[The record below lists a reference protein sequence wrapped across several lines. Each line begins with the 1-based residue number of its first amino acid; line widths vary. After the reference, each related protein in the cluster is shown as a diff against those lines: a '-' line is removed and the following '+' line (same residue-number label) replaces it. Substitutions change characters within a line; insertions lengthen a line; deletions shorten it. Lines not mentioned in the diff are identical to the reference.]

1 MNRRKRSRPSAEIEA
16 KAQQVLRDTAT
27 FQAPVPIETVAER
40 LNLRVEPANL
50 GKDVSGVLVV
60 ADGRGTIGYNSDH
73 HPVRYRFSIAHEIGH
88 FMLHQAKAPI
98 FIDKSYTIYLR
109 DGKSS
114 SGEDYQEVQA
124 NQFAAALLM
133 PEPLVREALASNGID
148 LADEMALFTLAET
161 FEVSAQAMTFRLVN
175 LGIL

>member
-1 MNRRKRSRPSAEIEA
+1 
-16 KAQQVLRDTAT
+16 
-27 FQAPVPIETVAER
+27 
-40 LNLRVEPANL
+40 
-50 GKDVSGVLVV
+50 
-60 ADGRGTIGYNSDH
+60 
-73 HPVRYRFSIAHEIGH
+73 
-88 FMLHQAKAPI
+88 MLHQAKAPI